1 MESANNT
8 TCELSEDVCDDKCLN
23 KIWGFWIEGVATSV
37 ISVFGI
43 LGKSISLMIMINHN
57 QDEPLNCG
65 DEKHD
70 KSSPLLGFIISVNG

>member
-1 MESANNT
+1 MGLSGHRGPRTERTYLMESANNT

-43 LGKSISLMIMINHN
+43 LGGRR
-57 QDEPLNCG
+57 LNLREMSKG
-65 DEKHD
+65 EK
-70 KSSPLLGFIISVNG
+70 L